1 MQSSQPEEQT
11 DAVLDGPVQQAVF
24 GIAYVV
30 VGIAFF
36 YSLIFG
42 STELLMGVLLVLL
55 VLIVLSVAI
64 IVMRKGLITPENK
77 LIGVFVLLA
86 MALLFGLTTFTNLPE
101 IVVFGVVIVVGIIIP
116 NQLLKRGDYNG

>member
-1 MQSSQPEEQT
+1 MQSSQSEEQN
-11 DAVLDGPVQQAVF
+11 DAVLDGPVQQAIF

-55 VLIVLSVAI
+55 VLVVLSVVL
-64 IVMRKGLITPENK
+64 IVTREGLITPENK
-77 LIGVFVLLA
+77 LIGGFVLLA
-86 MALLFGLTTFTNLPE
+86 IGLLFGVTTLTDLPE
-101 IVVFGVVIVVGIIIP
+101 IVVFALVIIVGIIIP